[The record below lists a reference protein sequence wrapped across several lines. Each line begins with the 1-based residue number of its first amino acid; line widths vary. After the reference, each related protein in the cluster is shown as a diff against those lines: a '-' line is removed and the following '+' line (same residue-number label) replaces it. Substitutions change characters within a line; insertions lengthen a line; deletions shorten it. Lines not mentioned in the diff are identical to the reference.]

1 MRRRSAAPARA
12 ASWRR
17 VLRGRAATPAWPGG
31 GSCGRAAV
39 PAEATG
45 GFSCGGSYA
54 GDQLPVRA
62 VGDGSSAAALVLGA
76 DLDHTATV
84 DEVSPSADLPRIRPS
99 PSFCEGCRGSTS
111 TQPQIHRV
119 PRLPAAC
126 TDHPP
131 AWWRPGVRS
140 FSCYRF
146 FFIWFDSRIW
156 NLQIP
161 RSVLRWGHGIVLISV
176 LVQN

>member
-1 MRRRSAAPARA
+1 MRWRSAAPARA

-31 GSCGRAAV
+31 VSYGGCGSCGRAAV

-131 AWWRPGVRS
+131 A
-140 FSCYRF
+140 
-146 FFIWFDSRIW
+146 
-156 NLQIP
+156 
-161 RSVLRWGHGIVLISV
+161 
-176 LVQN
+176 